1 MQLVALLHVEICIS
15 IKWKYFIHLAFT
27 YLFIFFTG
35 EQHLKIRIIALG
47 ENILGKQ
54 QTIIFLNKSHF
65 VFDSK
70 NKWK

>member
-1 MQLVALLHVEICIS
+1 M
-15 IKWKYFIHLAFT
+15 YFNQVKVFYPFGLYI
-27 YLFIFFTG
+27 FIYFFTG

-70 NKWK
+70 NK